1 MVNVLIYENL
11 CPVCGGDL
19 SFEEIER
26 GICLNKKTRICEE
39 SELEFEKFFEKCV
52 APLREIQRMWAKRI
66 LRGESFSLVAP
77 TGIGKTSFGLAMSLF
92 LAKKRKKSY
101 VIFPTSLLVK
111 QAVETLKNFAGKVGM
126 EIGLN
131 EVKDFSVGFYHS
143 EVERGGF
150 FENLHNFDILITT
163 SQFLAKNFDKLEG
176 LKFDFVFVDDVDSV
190 LKASRNI
197 ERILKLL
204 DLEKKKSVLVVS
216 TATAKVGRKAELFRR
231 YLNFSLGSSQFFLRN
246 IEDVI
251 ANGTSIEE
259 LLEKLGD
266 GGIIYARSLEE
277 CEELKERLREFKVGI
292 VTSKNLKDFEAF
304 LKGEVKHLIG
314 TAHHYGALVRGL
326 DLPEKIKF
334 AIFTG
339 CPAYRVRVE
348 DLEKVSPSVLRILV
362 HFYKDDERIAKYV
375 PKLRFIEKI
384 ADEVRGALKEVMSE
398 REANVRDAVVRK
410 GEIIFPDVRTYIQAS
425 GRTSRLTVNGLTKGA
440 SFLFEGD
447 NQLLNAFI
455 ERAKFFD
462 INFRDISEIDLDFL
476 KREIEESRKKK
487 RELDLIRPALFIVE
501 SPTKAKQIARFFGR
515 PGIRMVDSVPVYE
528 VPTEKYLLLITS
540 TLGHLTDL
548 VTNRGFHGVEGF
560 TPIYTTIKRCRK
572 CGNQFTE
579 SVCPRCR
586 SEVYEDSYRI
596 ISSLRK
602 VAEEAEIIIVGTD
615 PDAEGEKIGWDLRCL
630 LCGEIKRAEFHEVT
644 KRAILEALN
653 NLKLPNL
660 NLVKAQIVRRIED
673 RWIGF
678 ELSQKLQNHFGKKNL
693 SAGRAQTPALGWI
706 IERYRDSRKKRSIA
720 VFPDYEISLELETGE
735 KELELKIELLEDR
748 IEKRTPFPP
757 YTTNSLLFDANMILK
772 MSAKQTMQIAQEL
785 FENGLITY
793 HRTDS
798 TRVSEVGMAI
808 AREYLKDDFQGRE
821 WFSEGAHECI
831 RPTRAV
837 DRNTLERLID
847 EGILVVEGFR
857 WPHFALYDLIFRRFM
872 ASQCKEFT
880 VRVKKYRISVAGKT
894 FDEERIVSA
903 EGRAYELFKSVWVKK
918 DLAPGIHRAKVE
930 IRKVPVSPLLSQAD
944 LIRMMKERGIGR
956 PSTYSVILDKLFAR
970 GYIFEKNGKLIPTK
984 EGIKVYEY
992 LIENYERFISE
1003 ARTRNLEEKMDA
1015 IERGEVD
1022 YLEALKELYEE
1033 IKIVSSR

>member
-1 MVNVLIYENL
+1 VLIYENL

-190 LKASRNI
+190 LKASRNV

-231 YLNFSLGSSQFFLRN
+231 YLNFSIGSSQFFLRN

-384 ADEVRGALKEVMSE
+384 AGEVRGALKEVMSE

-447 NQLLNAFI
+447 NQLLNAFL

-706 IERYRDSRKKRSIA
+706 MERYRDSRRKRSIA

-857 WPHFALYDLIFRRFM
+857 WPHFALYDLIFRKFM

>member
-1 MVNVLIYENL
+1 VLIYENL

-231 YLNFSLGSSQFFLRN
+231 YLNFSIGSSQFFLRN

-251 ANGTSIEE
+251 ANSTSIEE

-384 ADEVRGALKEVMSE
+384 AGEVRGALKEVMSE

>member
-1 MVNVLIYENL
+1 MLIYENL

-190 LKASRNI
+190 LKASRNV

-231 YLNFSLGSSQFFLRN
+231 YLNFSIGSSQFFLRN

-251 ANGTSIEE
+251 ANSTSIEE

-384 ADEVRGALKEVMSE
+384 AGEVRGALKEVMSE

>member
-1 MVNVLIYENL
+1 VLIYENL

-190 LKASRNI
+190 LKASRNV

-231 YLNFSLGSSQFFLRN
+231 YLNFSIGSSQFFLRN

-251 ANGTSIEE
+251 ANSTSIEE

-384 ADEVRGALKEVMSE
+384 AGEVRGALKEVMSE

>member
-1 MVNVLIYENL
+1 VLIYENL

-231 YLNFSLGSSQFFLRN
+231 YLNFSIGSSQFFLRN

-251 ANGTSIEE
+251 ANSTSIEE

-375 PKLRFIEKI
+375 SKLRFIEKI
-384 ADEVRGALKEVMSE
+384 AGEVRGALKEVMSE

-462 INFRDISEIDLDFL
+462 INFRDISEINLDFL

>member
-1 MVNVLIYENL
+1 MLVYENL
-11 CPVCGGDL
+11 CPVCGKDL
-19 SFEEIER
+19 TFEEVEK
-26 GICLNKKTRICEE
+26 GICLSKRIPICDEG
-39 SELEFEKFFEKCV
+39 ELEFEKFFEKCV

-66 LRGESFSLVAP
+66 LRGESFSLIAP
-77 TGIGKTSFGLAMSLF
+77 TGIGKTSFGLSMSLF
-92 LAKKRKKSY
+92 LAKKKKKSY

-111 QAVETLKNFAGKVGM
+111 QAVETLKDYARKVGI
-126 EIGLN
+126 ELGLN
-131 EVKDFSVGFYHS
+131 EIGEISIGFYHS
-143 EVERGGF
+143 EVERSGF
-150 FENLHNFDILITT
+150 FEKLRNFDILITT
-163 SQFLAKNFDKLEG
+163 SQFLAKNFEKLEG
-176 LKFDFVFVDDVDSV
+176 LKFDFIFVDDVDAV
-190 LKASRNI
+190 LKASRNV

-204 DLEKKKSVLVVS
+204 DLENKRGTLVVS
-216 TATAKVGRKAELFRR
+216 TATARIGRKAELFRK
-231 YLNFSLGSSQFFLRN
+231 YLNFSIGSSQFFLRN

-251 ANGTSIEE
+251 ASGISIEKI
-259 LLEKLGD
+259 LEKFED

-277 CEELKERLREFKVGI
+277 CEELKERLKEFKVGI
-292 VTSKNLKDFEAF
+292 VTSKDSRDFEAF
-304 LKGEVKHLIG
+304 LRGEIKHLIG

-326 DLPEKIKF
+326 DLPERIKF

-339 CPAYRVRVE
+339 IPAYRIGIE
-348 DLEKVSPSVLRILV
+348 DIGKVSPSLLRILV
-362 HFYKDDERIAKYV
+362 HIYRDDERIAKFV
-375 PKLRFIEKI
+375 PKLRFVEKI
-384 ADEVRGALKEVMSE
+384 AEDIRSALKEVMSE
-398 REANVRDAVVRK
+398 REINVKDVVVRK

-440 SFLFEGD
+440 SFLFEKD
-447 NQLLNAFI
+447 EHLLNAFI

-462 INFRDISEIDLDFL
+462 INFKSISDIDLDAL
-476 KREIEESRKKK
+476 KMEIEESRKKK
-487 RELDLIRPALFIVE
+487 RELNLIKPALLIVE

-515 PGIRMVDSVPVYE
+515 PGMRFVDQIPVYE

-548 VTNRGFHGVEGF
+548 VTNRGFHGVEDF
-560 TPIYTTIKRCRK
+560 KPVYTTIKRCKK

-579 SVCPRCR
+579 SSCPKCKG
-586 SEVYEDSYRI
+586 EIYDDSYRI

-602 VAEEAEIIIVGTD
+602 IAEEVDLIIIGTD
-615 PDAEGEKIGWDLRCL
+615 PDAEGEKICWDLRCL

-644 KRAILEALN
+644 KRALVDALN

-678 ELSQKLQNHFGKKNL
+678 ELSQKLQDYFGRKNL

-706 IERYRDSRKKRSIA
+706 INRYKESRKKKSIA
-720 VFPDYEISLELETGE
+720 VFPELELSLELETDE
-735 KELELKIELLEDR
+735 KELDVKIDLLEER
-748 IEKRTPFPP
+748 VEKMSPLPP

-772 MSAKQTMQIAQEL
+772 MSVRQTMQVAQDL

-798 TRVSEVGMAI
+798 TRVSLAGMNLAK
-808 AREYLKDDFQGRE
+808 EYLKEEFQGRE

-831 RPTRAV
+831 RPTRAI
-837 DRNTLERLID
+837 DANTLERIID
-847 EGILVVEGFR
+847 EGILVVEGFK

-872 ASQCKEFT
+872 ASQCRDFN
-880 VRVKKYRISVAGKT
+880 VLVKKYRISVLDKS
-894 FDEERIVSA
+894 FEEERIVGA
-903 EGRAYELFKSVWVKK
+903 EGKAYELYKSVWVRK
-918 DLAPGIHRAKVE
+918 DLLPGIHRAKVE
-930 IRKVPVSPLLSQAD
+930 IRKIPIAPLLSQAD

-970 GYIFEKNGKLIPTK
+970 GYVFEKNGKLIPSK
-984 EGIKVYEY
+984 VGIEVYEY
-992 LIENYERFISE
+992 LIKNYERFISE
-1003 ARTRNLEEKMDA
+1003 SRTKSLEEKMDA

-1033 IKIVSSR
+1033 IKMIRS

>member
-1 MVNVLIYENL
+1 MLIYENL

-26 GICLNKKTRICEE
+26 GICLNKKTRICEK

-231 YLNFSLGSSQFFLRN
+231 YLNFSIGSSQFFLRN

-384 ADEVRGALKEVMSE
+384 AGEVRGALKEVMSE

-476 KREIEESRKKK
+476 KRGIEESRKKK

-944 LIRMMKERGIGR
+944 LIRMMKEKGIGR

-1022 YLEALKELYEE
+1022 YLEALKDLYEE

>member
-1 MVNVLIYENL
+1 MLIYENL

-143 EVERGGF
+143 EVERGEF

-231 YLNFSLGSSQFFLRN
+231 YLNFSIGSSQFFLRN

-384 ADEVRGALKEVMSE
+384 AGEVRGALKEVMSE

-476 KREIEESRKKK
+476 RKEIEESRKKK

-693 SAGRAQTPALGWI
+693 SAGRAQTPALRWI
-706 IERYRDSRKKRSIA
+706 IERYRDSRRKRSIA

>member
-1 MVNVLIYENL
+1 VLIYENL

-231 YLNFSLGSSQFFLRN
+231 YLNFSIGSSQFFLRN

-251 ANGTSIEE
+251 ANSTSIEE

-384 ADEVRGALKEVMSE
+384 AGEVRGALKEVMSK
-398 REANVRDAVVRK
+398 REANVKDAVVRK

-462 INFRDISEIDLDFL
+462 INFRDISEINLDFL

-706 IERYRDSRKKRSIA
+706 IERYRDSRRKRSIA

>member
-1 MVNVLIYENL
+1 VLIYENL

-231 YLNFSLGSSQFFLRN
+231 YLNFSIGSSQFFLRN

-384 ADEVRGALKEVMSE
+384 AGEVRGALKEVMSE

-706 IERYRDSRKKRSIA
+706 IERYRDSRRKRSIA

>member
-1 MVNVLIYENL
+1 MLIYENL

-92 LAKKRKKSY
+92 LAKKKKKSY

-111 QAVETLKNFAGKVGM
+111 QAVETLKNFASKVGM
-126 EIGLN
+126 EMGLN

-150 FENLHNFDILITT
+150 FENLYNFDILITT

-176 LKFDFVFVDDVDSV
+176 LKFDFIFVDDVDAV
-190 LKASRNI
+190 LKASRNV

-216 TATAKVGRKAELFRR
+216 TATAKVGRKAELFRK
-231 YLNFSLGSSQFFLRN
+231 YLNFSIGSSQFFLRN
-246 IEDVI
+246 IEDII
-251 ANGTSIEE
+251 ANGISIEE

-277 CEELKERLREFKVGI
+277 CEELKERLKDFKVGI

-304 LKGEVKHLIG
+304 LKGELKHLIG

-362 HFYKDDERIAKYV
+362 HFYKDDERVARYV

-384 ADEVRGALKEVMSE
+384 ASEIREILKEVMSE
-398 REANVRDAVVRK
+398 REPNVRDAVVRR
-410 GEIIFPDVRTYIQAS
+410 GEIIFPDVGTYIQAS

-440 SFLFEGD
+440 SFLFEDD
-447 NQLLNAFI
+447 NQLLNAFV

-462 INFRDISEIDLDFL
+462 INFRGISELNLEVL
-476 KREIEESRKKK
+476 KREIEESRKRKG
-487 RELDLIRPALFIVE
+487 ELNLIRPALFIVE

-515 PGIRMVDSVPVYE
+515 PGIRLVDSIPVYE

-560 TPIYTTIKRCRK
+560 KPIYTTIKRCRK

-586 SEVYEDSYRI
+586 SEVYEDSFRI

-602 VAEEAEIIIVGTD
+602 IAEEAEIIIVGTD

-644 KRAILEALN
+644 KRAIVEALK

-678 ELSQKLQNHFGKKNL
+678 ELSQKLQNYFGRKNL

-706 IERYRDSRKKRSIA
+706 IERYKESRRKKSIA
-720 VFPDYEISLELETGE
+720 VFPEYEISLELETGE
-735 KELELKIELLEDR
+735 KELELKIELLEER
-748 IEKRTPFPP
+748 IENRTPFPP

-772 MSAKQTMQIAQEL
+772 MSAKQTMQVAQEL

-872 ASQCKEFT
+872 ASQCKEFN
-880 VRVKKYRISVAGKT
+880 VHVKKYRISVAGKT
-894 FDEERIVSA
+894 FDEERIVNA
-903 EGRAYELFKSVWVKK
+903 QGRAYELFKSVWVKK
-918 DLAPGIHRAKVE
+918 DLPPGIHRAKVE

-970 GYIFEKNGKLIPTK
+970 AYVFEKNGKLIPTK

-992 LIENYERFISE
+992 LIKNYEKFISE

-1033 IKIVSSR
+1033 IKIVSSHS

>member
-1 MVNVLIYENL
+1 MLIYENL

-231 YLNFSLGSSQFFLRN
+231 YLNFSIGSSQFFLRN

-251 ANGTSIEE
+251 ANSTSIEE

-384 ADEVRGALKEVMSE
+384 AGEVRGALKEVMSE

>member
-1 MVNVLIYENL
+1 VLIYENL

-231 YLNFSLGSSQFFLRN
+231 YLNFSIGSSQFFLRN

-251 ANGTSIEE
+251 ANSTSIEE

-384 ADEVRGALKEVMSE
+384 AGEVRGALKEVMSE

-462 INFRDISEIDLDFL
+462 INFRDISEINLDFL

>member
-1 MVNVLIYENL
+1 MLIYENL
-11 CPVCGGDL
+11 CPVCGKDL

-26 GICLNKKTRICEE
+26 RICLNKKTRICEE
-39 SELEFEKFFEKCV
+39 GELEFEKFFEKCV

-92 LAKKRKKSY
+92 LAKKKKKSY

-131 EVKDFSVGFYHS
+131 EVKDFSVGFYHY

-190 LKASRNI
+190 LKASRNV

-231 YLNFSLGSSQFFLRN
+231 YLNFSIGSSQFFLRN

-251 ANGTSIEE
+251 ANGVSIEE

-277 CEELKERLREFKVGI
+277 CEGLKERLKEFKVGI

-362 HFYKDDERIAKYV
+362 HFYKDDERVAKYV
-375 PKLRFIEKI
+375 PKLRFMEKI
-384 ADEVRGALKEVMSE
+384 AGEVREALKEVMSE

-410 GEIIFPDVRTYIQAS
+410 EEIIFPDVRTYIQAS

-462 INFRDISEIDLDFL
+462 INFREISEIDLEFL
-476 KREIEESRKKK
+476 RREIEESRKKK

-586 SEVYEDSYRI
+586 SEVYEDSYKI

-644 KRAILEALN
+644 KRAIVEALN

-678 ELSQKLQNHFGKKNL
+678 ELSQELQNHFGKKNL

-706 IERYRDSRKKRSIA
+706 IERYRDSRRKRSIA

-992 LIENYERFISE
+992 LIKNYERFISE
-1003 ARTRNLEEKMDA
+1003 VRTRNLEEKMDA

-1022 YLEALKELYEE
+1022 YLEALKELHEE
-1033 IKIVSSR
+1033 IKIVSSHGR

>member
-1 MVNVLIYENL
+1 VLIYENL

-231 YLNFSLGSSQFFLRN
+231 YLNFSIGSSQFFLRN

-384 ADEVRGALKEVMSE
+384 AGEVRGALKEVMSE

-476 KREIEESRKKK
+476 RKEIEESRKKK

-706 IERYRDSRKKRSIA
+706 IERYRDSRRKRSIA

-1003 ARTRNLEEKMDA
+1003 TRTRNLEEKMDA

-1022 YLEALKELYEE
+1022 FLEALKELYEE

>member
-1 MVNVLIYENL
+1 VLIYENL
-11 CPVCGGDL
+11 CPVCGKDL

-39 SELEFEKFFEKCV
+39 GELEFEKFFEKCV

-92 LAKKRKKSY
+92 LAKKKKKSY

-111 QAVETLKNFAGKVGM
+111 QAVETLKNFAEKVGM

-131 EVKDFSVGFYHS
+131 EVKDFSVGFYHY

-190 LKASRNI
+190 LKASRNV

-231 YLNFSLGSSQFFLRN
+231 YLNFSIGSSQFFLRN

-251 ANGTSIEE
+251 ANGVSIEE

-277 CEELKERLREFKVGI
+277 CEGLKERLKEFKVGI

-362 HFYKDDERIAKYV
+362 HFYKDDERVAKYV
-375 PKLRFIEKI
+375 PKLRFMEKI
-384 ADEVRGALKEVMSE
+384 AGEVREALKEVMSE

-462 INFRDISEIDLDFL
+462 INFREISEIDLEFL
-476 KREIEESRKKK
+476 RREIEESRKKK

-586 SEVYEDSYRI
+586 SEVYEDSYKI

-644 KRAILEALN
+644 KRAIVEALN

-678 ELSQKLQNHFGKKNL
+678 ELSQELQNHFGKKNL

-706 IERYRDSRKKRSIA
+706 IERYRDSRRKRSIA

-847 EGILVVEGFR
+847 EGILVVESFR

-992 LIENYERFISE
+992 LIKNYERFISE
-1003 ARTRNLEEKMDA
+1003 VRTRNLEEKMDA

-1022 YLEALKELYEE
+1022 YLEALKELHEE
-1033 IKIVSSR
+1033 IKIVSSHGR

>member
-1 MVNVLIYENL
+1 MLIYENL

-231 YLNFSLGSSQFFLRN
+231 YLNFSIGSSQFFLRN

-384 ADEVRGALKEVMSE
+384 AGEVRGALKEVMSE

-476 KREIEESRKKK
+476 RKEIEESRKKK

-693 SAGRAQTPALGWI
+693 SAGRAQTPALRWI
-706 IERYRDSRKKRSIA
+706 IERYRDSRRKRSIA

-1003 ARTRNLEEKMDA
+1003 TRTRNLEEKMDA

>member
-1 MVNVLIYENL
+1 MLIYENL

-190 LKASRNI
+190 LKASRNV

-231 YLNFSLGSSQFFLRN
+231 YLNFSIGSSQFFLRN

-251 ANGTSIEE
+251 ANSTSIEE

-384 ADEVRGALKEVMSE
+384 AGEVRGALKEVMSE

-706 IERYRDSRKKRSIA
+706 IERYRDSRKKRNIA

>member
-1 MVNVLIYENL
+1 VLIYENL

-231 YLNFSLGSSQFFLRN
+231 YLNFSIGSSQFFLRN

-384 ADEVRGALKEVMSE
+384 AGEVRGALKEVMSE

-410 GEIIFPDVRTYIQAS
+410 GEIIFPDVRTYLQAS

>member
-1 MVNVLIYENL
+1 MLIYENL

-231 YLNFSLGSSQFFLRN
+231 YLNFSIGSSQFFLRN

-251 ANGTSIEE
+251 ANSTSIEE

-384 ADEVRGALKEVMSE
+384 AGEVRGALKEVMSK
-398 REANVRDAVVRK
+398 REANVKDAVVRK

-706 IERYRDSRKKRSIA
+706 IERYRDSRRKRSIA

>member
-1 MVNVLIYENL
+1 MLIYENL

-190 LKASRNI
+190 LKASRNV

-231 YLNFSLGSSQFFLRN
+231 YLNFSIGSSQFFLRN

-384 ADEVRGALKEVMSE
+384 AGEVRGALKEVMSE

-462 INFRDISEIDLDFL
+462 INFRDISEINLDFL

-706 IERYRDSRKKRSIA
+706 IERYRDSRRKRSIA

>member
-1 MVNVLIYENL
+1 VLIYENL

>member
-1 MVNVLIYENL
+1 MLIYENL
-11 CPVCGGDL
+11 CPVCGKDL

-26 GICLNKKTRICEE
+26 RICLNKKTRICEE
-39 SELEFEKFFEKCV
+39 GELEFEKFFEKCV

-92 LAKKRKKSY
+92 LAKKKKKSY

-131 EVKDFSVGFYHS
+131 EVKDFSVGFYHY

-190 LKASRNI
+190 LKASRNV

-231 YLNFSLGSSQFFLRN
+231 YLNFSIGSSQFFLRN

-251 ANGTSIEE
+251 ANGVSIEE

-277 CEELKERLREFKVGI
+277 CEGLKERLKEFKVGI

-362 HFYKDDERIAKYV
+362 HFYKDDERVAKYV
-375 PKLRFIEKI
+375 PKLRFMEKI
-384 ADEVRGALKEVMSE
+384 AGEVREALKEVMSE

-462 INFRDISEIDLDFL
+462 INFREISEIDLEFL
-476 KREIEESRKKK
+476 RREIEESRKKK

-515 PGIRMVDSVPVYE
+515 PGIRIVDSVPVYE

-586 SEVYEDSYRI
+586 SEVYEDSYKI

-644 KRAILEALN
+644 KRAIVEALN

-678 ELSQKLQNHFGKKNL
+678 ELSQELQNHFGKKNL

-706 IERYRDSRKKRSIA
+706 IERYRDSRRKRSIA

-847 EGILVVEGFR
+847 EGILVVESFR

-984 EGIKVYEY
+984 EGIRVYEY
-992 LIENYERFISE
+992 LIKNYERFISE
-1003 ARTRNLEEKMDA
+1003 VRTRNLEEKMDA

-1022 YLEALKELYEE
+1022 YLEALKELHEE
-1033 IKIVSSR
+1033 IKIVSSHGR

>member
-1 MVNVLIYENL
+1 MLIYENL

-190 LKASRNI
+190 LKASRNV

-231 YLNFSLGSSQFFLRN
+231 YLNFSIGSSQFFLRN

-384 ADEVRGALKEVMSE
+384 AGEVRGALKEVMSE

>member
-1 MVNVLIYENL
+1 MLIYENL

-143 EVERGGF
+143 EVEREGF

-231 YLNFSLGSSQFFLRN
+231 YLNFSIGSSQFFLRN

-251 ANGTSIEE
+251 ANSTSIEE

-384 ADEVRGALKEVMSE
+384 AGEVRGALKEVMSE

>member
-1 MVNVLIYENL
+1 
-11 CPVCGGDL
+11 VCGGDL

-231 YLNFSLGSSQFFLRN
+231 YLNFSIGSSQFFLRN

-384 ADEVRGALKEVMSE
+384 AGEVRGALKEVMSE

-476 KREIEESRKKK
+476 RKEIEESRKKK

-706 IERYRDSRKKRSIA
+706 IERYRDSRRKRSIA

>member
-1 MVNVLIYENL
+1 VLIYENL

-231 YLNFSLGSSQFFLRN
+231 YLNFSIGSSQFFLRN

-384 ADEVRGALKEVMSE
+384 AGEVRGALKEVMSE

-476 KREIEESRKKK
+476 RKEIEESRKKK

-706 IERYRDSRKKRSIA
+706 IERYRDSRRKRSIA

>member
-1 MVNVLIYENL
+1 VLIYENL

-143 EVERGGF
+143 EVEREGF

-231 YLNFSLGSSQFFLRN
+231 YLNFSIGSSQFFLRN

-251 ANGTSIEE
+251 ANSTSIEE

-384 ADEVRGALKEVMSE
+384 AGEVRGALKEVMSE

>member
-1 MVNVLIYENL
+1 VLIYENL

-143 EVERGGF
+143 EVGRGGF

-231 YLNFSLGSSQFFLRN
+231 YLNFSIGSSQFFLRN

-251 ANGTSIEE
+251 ANSTSIEE

-384 ADEVRGALKEVMSE
+384 AGEVRGALKEVMSE

-1003 ARTRNLEEKMDA
+1003 TRTRNLEEKMDA

>member
-1 MVNVLIYENL
+1 MLIYENL

-231 YLNFSLGSSQFFLRN
+231 YLNFSIGSSQFFLRN

-251 ANGTSIEE
+251 ANSTSIEE

-384 ADEVRGALKEVMSE
+384 AGEVRGALKEVMSE

-706 IERYRDSRKKRSIA
+706 IERYRDSRKKRNIA

>member
-1 MVNVLIYENL
+1 VLIYENL

-77 TGIGKTSFGLAMSLF
+77 TGIGKTSFGLVMSLF

-143 EVERGGF
+143 EVEREGF

-231 YLNFSLGSSQFFLRN
+231 YLNFSIGSSQFFLRN

-384 ADEVRGALKEVMSE
+384 AGEVRGALKEVMSE

-410 GEIIFPDVRTYIQAS
+410 GEIIFPDVRTYLQAS

-706 IERYRDSRKKRSIA
+706 IERYRDSRRKRSIA

>member
-1 MVNVLIYENL
+1 MLIYENL

-190 LKASRNI
+190 LKASRNV

-231 YLNFSLGSSQFFLRN
+231 YLNFSIGSSQFFLRN

-384 ADEVRGALKEVMSE
+384 AGEVRGALKEVMSE

-462 INFRDISEIDLDFL
+462 INFRDISEINLDFL

>member
-1 MVNVLIYENL
+1 MLIYENL

-190 LKASRNI
+190 LKASRNV

-231 YLNFSLGSSQFFLRN
+231 YLNFSIGSSQFFLRN

-384 ADEVRGALKEVMSE
+384 AGEVRGALKEVMSE

-447 NQLLNAFI
+447 NQLLNAFL

-706 IERYRDSRKKRSIA
+706 MERYRDSRRKRSIA

-857 WPHFALYDLIFRRFM
+857 WPHFALYDLIFRKFM

>member
-1 MVNVLIYENL
+1 MLIYENL

-231 YLNFSLGSSQFFLRN
+231 YLNFSIGSSQFFLRN

-384 ADEVRGALKEVMSE
+384 AGEVRGALKEVMSE

-706 IERYRDSRKKRSIA
+706 IERYRDSRRKRSIA

>member
-1 MVNVLIYENL
+1 MLIYENL

-190 LKASRNI
+190 LKASRNV

-231 YLNFSLGSSQFFLRN
+231 YLNFSIGSSQFFLRN

-251 ANGTSIEE
+251 ANSTSIEE

-384 ADEVRGALKEVMSE
+384 AGEVRGALKEVMSE

-462 INFRDISEIDLDFL
+462 INFRDISEINLDFL

-586 SEVYEDSYRI
+586 SEVYENSYRI

>member
-1 MVNVLIYENL
+1 VLIYENL

-231 YLNFSLGSSQFFLRN
+231 YLNFSIGSSQFFLRN

-384 ADEVRGALKEVMSE
+384 AGEVRGALKEVMSE

-693 SAGRAQTPALGWI
+693 SAGRAQTPALRWI

-930 IRKVPVSPLLSQAD
+930 IRKVPVSPPLSQAD

-1003 ARTRNLEEKMDA
+1003 TRTRNLEEKMDA

>member
-1 MVNVLIYENL
+1 VLIYENL

-143 EVERGGF
+143 EVEREGF

-231 YLNFSLGSSQFFLRN
+231 YLNFSIGSSQFFLRN
-246 IEDVI
+246 VEDVI

-384 ADEVRGALKEVMSE
+384 AGEVRGALKEVMSE

-706 IERYRDSRKKRSIA
+706 IERYRDSRRKRSIA

>member
-1 MVNVLIYENL
+1 MLIYENL

-231 YLNFSLGSSQFFLRN
+231 YLNFSIGSSQFFLRN

-384 ADEVRGALKEVMSE
+384 AGEVRGALKEVMSE

>member
-1 MVNVLIYENL
+1 VLIYENL

-26 GICLNKKTRICEE
+26 GICLNKKTRICEK

-231 YLNFSLGSSQFFLRN
+231 YLNFSIGSSQFFLRN

-384 ADEVRGALKEVMSE
+384 AGEVRGALKEVMSE

-476 KREIEESRKKK
+476 KRGIEESRKKK

-944 LIRMMKERGIGR
+944 LIRMMKEKGIGR

-1022 YLEALKELYEE
+1022 YLEALKDLYEE